1 MGYDSVVITST
12 RNPAVPGSSP
22 AQRHWGPFLEAPGNY
37 RARKAV
43 LFSILEGSFRS
54 FENYTVELLANET
67 KWTSLED
74 RTHPTFLETLIQK
87 YDSGPVKLPGLSRN
101 GPLAPCWICSG
112 CHEFKTSTTLVDNQL
127 VASYQL
133 GFINNPVM
141 FYLDY
146 LSLII

>member
-1 MGYDSVVITST
+1 MFRLFPRYFWEFLVGACRPIRQILTLFQTKKNDIFHT
-12 RNPAVPGSSP
+12 RFKT
-22 AQRHWGPFLEAPGNY
+22 WGPFLEAPGNY

-101 GPLAPCWICSG
+101 GPLASKKL
-112 CHEFKTSTTLVDNQL
+112 CHH
-127 VASYQL
+127 YHH
-133 GFINNPVM
+133 
-141 FYLDY
+141 YLID
-146 LSLII
+146 